1 MKRTAL
7 LTIFQIALI
16 PVIAQQPVWL
26 DPKVNSENEKPDVA
40 DYFAYEDIE
49 QAQRGEKSLSS
60 RFMSIEGNWKF
71 DFVKN
76 AYDKPEKFFA
86 VGYDDS
92 KWVDFPVPGLFEM
105 NGYGDR
111 IYTNVSYPWN
121 NEYPINP
128 PIVGERDNYVGSY
141 RQSFNIPAGWKG
153 ERVYIHV
160 GSATSNLW
168 VWVNG
173 KYVGYSEDSK
183 MEAEFDI
190 TDYVEFGSSNL
201 IAMQIMRWCDASYI
215 EDQDFWRFTGIARE
229 VYLYSRPQA
238 HVDDFRVVTDLDAK
252 YVNANLDIEASVADA
267 EGKTLGLQLVD
278 AAGKSI
284 WESSQ
289 IIKDG
294 GVKVS
299 TMVKNPYKWT
309 AETPYLYTLFMTL
322 SEPDGSV
329 IEVVPQKVGFREVE
343 IRDRQLLV
351 NGQPILIKGADRHE
365 MDPEGG
371 YLVPLERMIQDIQI
385 MKQMNI
391 NAVRTSHYPDD
402 PRWYDLCDEYGI
414 YLVAE
419 ANLEGHGMMYGPSPL
434 ARNADY
440 ELAHLERNKSNV
452 ITYKN
457 HPSIIVWSMGNEDGD
472 GQNFVTCYKWIKE
485 YDKTRPVQYEGA
497 TGSPDHCDIHCPMY
511 ADYGAMERHERGG
524 DPRPMIEC
532 EYAHAMGNS
541 EGGFKEYWDI
551 IRANR
556 SVQGGF
562 IWDFV
567 DQAVYGKNADGKEIF
582 MYGGDDGRY
591 PVSDQNFNC
600 NGLIAP
606 DRRWNP
612 HAYEVQ
618 YFYQNI
624 WVTPVD
630 LKKGIF
636 EIYNENFYTDLSAYY
651 MEYAVIADGAEI
663 SRGEVKLPK
672 VAAQSRAKVTSSSM
686 AKAIKNVPVGKEVM
700 VNVEFKLKE
709 AAPLLEKDFVVARDQ
724 FQVAGYEFPQMVA
737 EQAGDVKIDEAVAY
751 VKLETDGVVYTFN
764 KNTGWIDYIDIDG
777 KQITQNG
784 SQLKSDFWRAPT
796 DNDYG
801 ANLHT
806 RMQAWRNPNLRRT
819 AFECKVEDGLG
830 KVNVKYEIEQLYASL
845 EIEYVLDREGYMY
858 VSQKM
863 VTRPEEAAQA
873 MAQAAPQRQ
882 GQRGPRQQ
890 GMPDLFKFGM
900 TMNMAR
906 EFDQVEFYGRGP
918 VENYSDRNSS
928 QFLGVY
934 KSSVADQYFPYIRP
948 QENGNKTDVRWWR
961 VTNAEGL
968 GLEFFSDAPL
978 SMSSLNYT
986 TADLD
991 EGPQKHNVHA
1001 GDLTPRPYTVV
1012 HIDKAQYGLA
1022 CVNSW
1027 GATPLEPYKL
1037 HYGDYSYS
1045 FVIKPLR

>member
-1 MKRTAL
+1 MKRIAL
-7 LTIFQIALI
+7 LTMLQLSFLQIM
-16 PVIAQQPVWL
+16 AQQPVWL

-40 DYFAYEDIE
+40 DYFAYEDPE
-49 QAQRGEKSLSS
+49 SALKGQKNLSS
-60 RFMSIEGNWKF
+60 RFFSIEGNWKF
-71 DFVKN
+71 KFVKN
-76 AYDKPEKFFA
+76 AYDKPEGFFA
-86 VGYDDS
+86 EGYDDS
-92 KWVDFPVPGLFEM
+92 EWVYFPVPGLFEM

-141 RQSFNIPAGWKG
+141 RQSFSIPSAWKG
-153 ERVYIHV
+153 ERVFIHV

-190 TDYVEFGSSNL
+190 TDYVKFGEKNL

-229 VYLYSRPQA
+229 VYLYARPESRL
-238 HVDDFRVVTDLDAK
+238 DDFRIVTDLDAK
-252 YVNANLDIEASVADA
+252 YADATLILDASFVNAD
-267 EGKTLGLQLVD
+267 GKTLGYELID
-278 AAGKSI
+278 ASGKSVLSGKKTI
-284 WESSQ
+284 EGGAVSVSSL
-289 IIKDG
+289 
-294 GVKVS
+294 
-299 TMVKNPYKWT
+299 VKNPYKWT
-309 AETPYLYTLFMTL
+309 AETPYLYTLCLTL
-322 SEPDGSV
+322 CESDGKILEV
-329 IEVVPQKVGFREVE
+329 IPQKVGFREVE

-351 NGQPILIKGADRHE
+351 NGKPILIKGADRHE
-365 MDPEGG
+365 MDPYGG
-371 YLVPLERMIQDIQI
+371 YVVPLERMIEDIQI

-402 PRWYDLCDEYGI
+402 PRWYDLCDEFGI

-419 ANLEGHGMMYGPSPL
+419 ANVEGHGMMYGPSPL
-434 ARNADY
+434 AKNPDY

-511 ADYGAMERHERGG
+511 ADYGAMERHERGN

-624 WVTPVD
+624 WTSPVD
-630 LKKGIF
+630 LKKGTL
-636 EIYNENFYTDLSAYY
+636 EIYNENFFTDLQAYR
-651 MEYAVIADGAEI
+651 MEYAITADGVEL
-663 SRGEVKLPK
+663 SRGEIKLPK
-672 VAAQSRAKVTSSSM
+672 VAAQQRVRVTSSDI
-686 AKAIKNVPVGKEVM
+686 AKALKNAPQGKEILL
-700 VNVEFKLKE
+700 NVEFKLKE
-709 AAPLLEKDFVVARDQ
+709 ATPLLEEDFTIARNQIRVSDY
-724 FQVAGYEFPQMVA
+724 VFPSMFA
-737 EQAGDVKIDEAVAY
+737 ESESEGVKMDEAVAY
-751 VKLETDGVVYTFN
+751 VKMEAAGVVYTFN

-777 KQITQNG
+777 KQVTQNG

-819 AFECKVEDGLG
+819 AFECKVEGGLG
-830 KVNVKYEIEQLYASL
+830 KVNVKYEIDQLYASL
-845 EIEYVLDREGYMY
+845 ELEYVVTRTGELH
-858 VSQKM
+858 VTQKM

-873 MAQAAPQRQ
+873 MSQAAPQRP
-882 GQRGPRQQ
+882 GQRGGQR

-900 TMNMAR
+900 TMDMAAEYDR
-906 EFDQVEFYGRGP
+906 IEYYGRGP

-934 KSSVADQYFPYIRP
+934 QSSVADQYFPYIRP
-948 QENGNKTDVRWWR
+948 QENGNKTDIRWWR
-961 VTNAEGL
+961 VMNADGK

-978 SMSSLNYT
+978 SMSSLNYST
-986 TADLD
+986 QDLD

-1001 GDLTPRPYTVV
+1001 GDLSPRSYTVV

-1027 GATPLEPYKL
+1027 GATPLEQYKL

-1045 FVIKPLR
+1045 FVIKPIR